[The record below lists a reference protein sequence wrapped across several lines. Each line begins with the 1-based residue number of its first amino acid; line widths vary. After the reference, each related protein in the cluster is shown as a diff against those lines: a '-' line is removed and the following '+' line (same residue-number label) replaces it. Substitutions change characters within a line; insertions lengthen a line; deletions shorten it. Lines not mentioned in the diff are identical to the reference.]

1 MGVMM
6 AMNEKSFEDL
16 KREVWDRGLCSGCG
30 ACIAVCPGDVL
41 CFGPEESSGSPR
53 NIGYCKQATDSV
65 SCGACYAVCPR
76 VHPDTAPPIGNY
88 LSILS
93 AQAAF
98 HIPRK
103 QSGGAVTAILANALD
118 EGFIDAVVTVTEDRW
133 TLHPA
138 SVVITSSGDLIQH
151 AGSRY
156 SWWVPLLGALKTAV
170 IDRKFQ
176 RIAVVGV
183 PCVAQ
188 AVQRI
193 RESDNDLLKPYARSI
208 RLMIGLFCTETF
220 DYHAL
225 VEERLGKGYHISPWQ
240 IQRLDVKGKLE
251 VTLTDGS
258 TRSIPLKELHDTIRE
273 GCRSCTDFTAVTADI
288 SAGSVGSAPG
298 NTTIIIRN
306 PEGGSIVEHAVS
318 HGRLTTSEDIDIAAI
333 EKLAHAKMK
342 RKKPV

>member
-1 MGVMM
+1 MM

-41 CFGPEESSGSPR
+41 CFNRDESSGSPR
-53 NIGYCKQATDSV
+53 NIGYCKQATDTV
-65 SCGACYAVCPR
+65 NCGACYAVCPR
-76 VHPDTAPPIGNY
+76 VHPVTAPPLGNY
-88 LSILS
+88 ISILS

-98 HIPRK
+98 TIPRK

-133 TLHPA
+133 TLQPA
-138 SVVITSSGDLIQH
+138 SVVITSSGDLIQQ

-170 IDRKFQ
+170 VDRKFR

-225 VEERLGKGYHISPWQ
+225 VEERLGKVYHISPRQ
-240 IQRLDVKGKLE
+240 IQRLDVRGKLE

-258 TRSIPLKELHDTIRE
+258 TRTIPLKELDDTIRE
-273 GCRSCTDFTAVTADI
+273 GCHSCTDFTAINADI
-288 SAGSVGSAPG
+288 SAGSIGSAPG
-298 NTTIIIRN
+298 HTTIVIRN
-306 PEGGSIVEHAVS
+306 PEGMSFIEHAVS
-318 HGRLTTSEDIDIAAI
+318 HGRLITSEEVDIASI
-333 EKLAHAKMK
+333 EKLAQAKIK
-342 RKKPV
+342 RGKQQ

>member
-1 MGVMM
+1 
-6 AMNEKSFEDL
+6 
-16 KREVWDRGLCSGCG
+16 
-30 ACIAVCPGDVL
+30 
-41 CFGPEESSGSPR
+41 
-53 NIGYCKQATDSV
+53 
-65 SCGACYAVCPR
+65 VCPR
-76 VHPDTAPPIGNY
+76 VHPVTAPPIGKY
-88 LSILS
+88 ERILS

-98 HIPRK
+98 NIPRK

-118 EGFIDAVVTVTEDRW
+118 EGFIDAVVTITEDRW
-133 TLHPA
+133 TLQPA
-138 SVVITSSGDLIQH
+138 SVVITSSGDLIQQ

-170 IDRKFQ
+170 IDRKFR

-225 VEERLGKGYHISPWQ
+225 VEERLGRVYNISPWQ
-240 IQRLDVKGKLE
+240 IQRIDVKGKLE

-258 TRSIPLKELHDTIRE
+258 TRIIPLKELDDTIRE
-273 GCRSCTDFTAVTADI
+273 GCHSCTDFSAVSADI

-298 NTTIIIRN
+298 HTTLIIRN
-306 PEGGSIVEHAVS
+306 PEGRSFVEHAVS
-318 HGRLTTSEDIDIAAI
+318 HGRLTTSEDVDIAAI
-333 EKLAHAKMK
+333 EKLALAKIK
-342 RKKPV
+342 RNTPG

>member
-1 MGVMM
+1 MM
-6 AMNEKSFEDL
+6 AMNEKSFEDV
-16 KREVWDRGLCSGCG
+16 KKEVWDRGLCSGCG

-41 CFGPEESSGSPR
+41 CFGRDESSGSPR
-53 NIGYCKQATDSV
+53 NIGYCKQETDTV

-76 VHPDTAPPIGNY
+76 VHPVIASPLGNY
-88 LSILS
+88 IRILS
-93 AQAAF
+93 AQATF
-98 HIPRK
+98 PIPRK
-103 QSGGAVTAILANALD
+103 QSGGAVTAILTNALD

-133 TLHPA
+133 TLQPA
-138 SVVITSSGDLIQH
+138 SVVITSSGDLIQQ

-156 SWWVPLLGALKTAV
+156 SWWVPLLSALKTAV
-170 IDRKFQ
+170 VDRKFR

-188 AVQRI
+188 AVARI
-193 RESDNDLLKPYARSI
+193 RESDNDLLKPYAHSI

-225 VEERLGKGYHISPWQ
+225 VEEKLGKGSHISPWQ

-258 TRSIPLKELHDTIRE
+258 TRTFPLKELADVIRE
-273 GCRSCTDFTAVTADI
+273 GCHSCTDLTAIDADI

-298 NTTIIIRN
+298 NTTLIIRN
-306 PEGGSIVEHAVS
+306 PEGMSFIEHAVS
-318 HGRLTTSEDIDIAAI
+318 HGRLITSEDIDIAAI
-333 EKLAHAKMK
+333 EKLAQAKIK
-342 RKKPV
+342 RGK